1 MGQDFQALINDCIS
15 GDQLAQKK
23 LYNRFSPGMYGV
35 CLMYSRDTEEAKD
48 ILQEG
53 FIKIFQKLNQ
63 FSGKGSLEGWMR
75 RIFINSALEKFRVK
89 KAILLVDED
98 MEVLAGEVDDKIIDL
113 LSAKDLLQMI
123 QDLSPQ
129 YRLVFNLY
137 AIEGYSHK
145 EISKRL
151 NISVGTSKSNLS
163 RARSILQ
170 EKVITLRRYE
180 SGDK

>member
-1 MGQDFQALINDCIS
+1 
-15 GDQLAQKK
+15 
-23 LYNRFSPGMYGV
+23 
-35 CLMYSRDTEEAKD
+35 
-48 ILQEG
+48 
-53 FIKIFQKLNQ
+53 
-63 FSGKGSLEGWMR
+63 MR
-75 RIFINSALEKFRVK
+75 RIFINSALEKLRIK
-89 KAILLVDED
+89 KAVLLADED

-151 NISVGTSKSNLS
+151 NISEGTSKSNLS

-170 EKVITLRRYE
+170 EKVINLRRHE